1 MVKSVHEGRR
11 ALPEWWF
18 LSRVLACRSSCCRL
32 APPCNIGF
40 RKNTIGACGK
50 SCKGDVIGPRE
61 ISQRPMRTGTYGKK
75 EVHFGEIELASFSEW
90 KSNGDFG
97 GRGQQNDSS
106 NQARQVALLDHLN
119 SPGVREIAGT
129 WGPSRVKHVVDP
141 VTRRCVVLIE
151 RGQSFEFKRGL
162 QLSNDQMER
171 LLKTGKLP

>member
-1 MVKSVHEGRR
+1 MKAARFTGVVVLVACTGLSFFMLSVGAAMQHRFQEKHDRNVREIMQRR
-11 ALPEWWF
+11 RDRA
-18 LSRVLACRSSCCRL
+18 A
-32 APPCNIGF
+32 
-40 RKNTIGACGK
+40 
-50 SCKGDVIGPRE
+50 RE

-75 EVHFGEIELASFSEW
+75 EVHFGEMELASFSEW